1 MLYIL
6 RITLVRIKLS
16 TSTVKHSLEI
26 SRENQFHLFILFSFL
41 GLLLSYCYK
50 IYYLKPNKRKNLI
63 TCIGKNDTNTV
74 YRKPTSHRMI
84 HVCFKEKKKYILVWT
99 SVLPLHLPLPA
110 CSSVRSLML
119 KGEIYCYTYT
129 NAALRVSF
137 CNWWRLTAKALRGV
151 PSWPGVYSWGLR
163 DHYWIPREPEL
174 PEAVEEQEK
183 TTFIILCWI
192 KVHISRGDKM

>member
-26 SRENQFHLFILFSFL
+26 SRENQFYLFILFSFL
-41 GLLLSYCYK
+41 GLLLSYCYQ

-110 CSSVRSLML
+110 CSSVRHRWCWNLLLYLHQCCSQSLFL
-119 KGEIYCYTYT
+119 QLVEADCQGSPWG
-129 NAALRVSF
+129 SF
-137 CNWWRLTAKALRGV
+137 LTRSL
-151 PSWPGVYSWGLR
+151 
-163 DHYWIPREPEL
+163 
-174 PEAVEEQEK
+174 
-183 TTFIILCWI
+183 
-192 KVHISRGDKM
+192 